1 MIEISHL
8 KLVQALYK
16 QGNVSDA
23 ADSLFVTQ
31 SALSHQI
38 KKLESLLDSSIFV
51 RHSDPFKLTPQGQKI
66 LELANDVLPRIE
78 ITEKQLIHR
87 EGGRL
92 NIAIECHSCFDWL
105 IPTLDVYRE
114 TQPKVDFDLSVAF
127 SFEPMEA
134 LKNYDVDM
142 VVTSDPV
149 KDKQFEYFP
158 LFDYQMLMVMSH
170 DNVLSNKSYLQP
182 KDLRSQTLL
191 TYPVAHDR
199 LDVFNYFLKPAKIN
213 PKTIRKVELPLMM
226 MQLVLNNQGVATM
239 PQWALTAEQ
248 QSRVSLKPLGKNGVW
263 RTLYLA
269 VRKSDYVLDYMQDF
283 AHIANTVSF
292 ENLDNIKGTS
302 KNPDKIL

>member
-23 ADSLFVTQ
+23 ADSLFITQ

-38 KKLESLLDSSIFV
+38 KKLEGLLDSSIFV
-51 RHSDPFKLTPQGQKI
+51 RHSDPFKLTPQGKKL
-66 LELANDVLPRIE
+66 LELANEVLPRIE
-78 ITEKQLIHR
+78 ITEKQLVKS

-114 TQPKVDFDLSVAF
+114 KQPKVDFDLSLAF
-127 SFEPMEA
+127 SFEPMDA

-149 KDKQFEYFP
+149 KDKQFEYFQI
-158 LFDYQMLMVMSH
+158 FDYQMLMVMSKEH
-170 DNVLSNKSYLQP
+170 VLSDKAYLLP
-182 KDLRSQTLL
+182 KDIKEQTLL
-191 TYPVAHDR
+191 TYPVSHDR
-199 LDVFNYFLKPAKIN
+199 LDVFNYFLSPAKIS
-213 PKTIRKVELPLMM
+213 PKNTRKVELPLMM
-226 MQLVLNNQGVATM
+226 MQLVLNNQGIATM
-239 PQWALTAEQ
+239 PQWALTDEQ
-248 QSRVSLKPLGKNGVW
+248 KAKVKLKPLGKNGVW

-269 VRKSDYVLDYMQDF
+269 VRSADKKLDYMQDF
-283 AHIANTVSF
+283 ANIAKLVSSK
-292 ENLDNIKGTS
+292 NLNNIKV
-302 KNPDKIL
+302 K

>member
-8 KLVQALYK
+8 KLVRSLYK

-38 KKLESLLDSSIFV
+38 KKLESLLDGSIFV
-51 RHSDPFKLTPQGQKI
+51 RHSDPFKLTPQGKKL

-78 ITEKQLIHR
+78 ITEKQLVHS

-105 IPTLDVYRE
+105 IPTLDVFRE
-114 TQPKVDFDLSVAF
+114 KQPKVDFDLSLAF

-142 VVTSDPV
+142 VVTSDPLD
-149 KDKQFEYFP
+149 DKQFEYLP

-170 DNVLSNKSYLQP
+170 DNALSNKSYLQP
-182 KDLRSQTLL
+182 KDVKDQTLL
-191 TYPVAHDR
+191 TYPVSHDR
-199 LDVFNYFLKPAKIN
+199 LDVFNYFLKPAKVN
-213 PKTIRKVELPLMM
+213 PKTTRKVELPLMM
-226 MQLVLNNQGVATM
+226 MQLVLNNQGIATM
-239 PQWALTAEQ
+239 PQWALTDEQ
-248 QSRVSLKPLGKNGVW
+248 QFKVSLKPLGKNGVW

-269 VRKSDYVLDYMQDF
+269 VRRADFTLDYVQDF
-283 AHIANTVSF
+283 SHIAHRVSF
-292 ENLDNIKGTS
+292 ENLTNIKPTQV
-302 KNPDKIL
+302 K

>member
-16 QGNVSDA
+16 EGNVSDA
-23 ADSLFVTQ
+23 ADSLFITQ

-51 RHSDPFKLTPQGQKI
+51 RHSDPFKLTPQGKKL

-78 ITEKQLIHR
+78 ITQTQLVHS

-105 IPTLDVYRE
+105 IPTLDAFRE
-114 TQPKVDFDLSVAF
+114 KQPKVDFDLSLAF

-149 KDKQFEYFP
+149 EDRQFEYFP
-158 LFDYQMLMVMSH
+158 IFDYQMLMV
-170 DNVLSNKSYLQP
+170 LSKQSKLAKLKYLQP
-182 KDLRSQTLL
+182 KDIKEQTLL
-191 TYPVAHDR
+191 TYPVDHKR
-199 LDVFNYFLKPAKIN
+199 LDVFNYFLTPAGMV
-213 PKTIRKVELPLMM
+213 PKNIRKVELPIMM
-226 MQLVLNNQGVATM
+226 MQLVMNNQGIATM
-239 PQWALTAEQ
+239 PEWALTEAQ
-248 QSRVSLKPLGKNGVW
+248 QSKVVLKSLGKKGVW

-269 VRKSDYVLDYMQDF
+269 VRKSDSQLKYIQDF
-283 AHIANTVSF
+283 AHISNMVSF
-292 ENLDNIKGTS
+292 QNLANIKPTQV
-302 KNPDKIL
+302 K

>member
-23 ADSLFVTQ
+23 ADSLFITQ

-38 KKLESLLDSSIFV
+38 KKLEGLLDSSIFV
-51 RHSDPFKLTPQGQKI
+51 RHSDPFKLTPQGKKL
-66 LELANDVLPRIE
+66 LELANEVLPRIE
-78 ITEKQLIHR
+78 ITEKQLVKS

-114 TQPKVDFDLSVAF
+114 KQPKVDFDLSLAF
-127 SFEPMEA
+127 SFEPMDA

-158 LFDYQMLMVMSH
+158 IFDYQMLMVMSKEH
-170 DNVLSNKSYLQP
+170 VLSDKAYLLP
-182 KDLRSQTLL
+182 KDIKEQTLL
-191 TYPVAHDR
+191 TYPVSHDR
-199 LDVFNYFLKPAKIN
+199 LDVFNYFLSPAKIS
-213 PKTIRKVELPLMM
+213 PKNTRKVELPLMM
-226 MQLVLNNQGVATM
+226 MQLVLNNQGIATM
-239 PQWALTAEQ
+239 PQWALTDEQ
-248 QSRVSLKPLGKNGVW
+248 KAKVKLKPLGKNGVW

-269 VRKSDYVLDYMQDF
+269 VRSADKKLDYMQDF
-283 AHIANTVSF
+283 ANIAKLVSSK
-292 ENLDNIKGTS
+292 NLNNIKV
-302 KNPDKIL
+302 K

>member
-38 KKLESLLDSSIFV
+38 KKLENLLDSSIFV
-51 RHSDPFKLTPQGQKI
+51 RHSDPFKLTPQGKK
-66 LELANDVLPRIE
+66 LLGLANEVLPRIE
-78 ITEKQLIHR
+78 ITEKQLVQSD
-87 EGGRL
+87 GGRL

-105 IPTLDVYRE
+105 IPTLDVFRE
-114 TQPKVDFDLSVAF
+114 KQPKVDFDLSLAF
-127 SFEPMEA
+127 SFEPMDA

-158 LFDYQMLMVMSH
+158 IFDYQMLMV
-170 DNVLSNKSYLQP
+170 LSKESDLVDKQYLKP
-182 KDLRSQTLL
+182 KDIENQTLL
-191 TYPVAHDR
+191 TYPVEQNR
-199 LDVFNYFLKPAKIN
+199 LDVFNYFLKPEGVN
-213 PKTIRKVELPLMM
+213 PKNIRKVELPLMM

-239 PQWALTAEQ
+239 PEWALTDEQ
-248 QSRVSLKPLGKNGVW
+248 KTKVILKSLGKNGVW

-269 VRKSDYVLDYMQDF
+269 VRKTDKNLPYINDF
-283 AHIANTVSF
+283 AAIAKEVTLST
-292 ENLDNIKGTS
+292 LSNIKS
-302 KNPDKIL
+302 L

>member
-38 KKLESLLDSSIFV
+38 KKLENLLDSSIFV
-51 RHSDPFKLTPQGQKI
+51 RHSDPFKLTPQGKK
-66 LELANDVLPRIE
+66 LLGLANEVLPRIE
-78 ITEKQLIHR
+78 ITEKQLVQSD
-87 EGGRL
+87 GGRL

-105 IPTLDVYRE
+105 IPTLDVFRE
-114 TQPKVDFDLSVAF
+114 KQPKVDFDLSLAF
-127 SFEPMEA
+127 SFEPMDA

-149 KDKQFEYFP
+149 EDKQFEYFP
-158 LFDYQMLMVMSH
+158 IFDYQMLMV
-170 DNVLSNKSYLQP
+170 LSKESDLVNKQYLKP
-182 KDLRSQTLL
+182 KDIENQTLL
-191 TYPVAHDR
+191 TYPVEQNR
-199 LDVFNYFLKPAKIN
+199 LDVFNYFLKPEGVN
-213 PKTIRKVELPLMM
+213 PKNIRKVELPLMM

-239 PQWALTAEQ
+239 PEWALTDEQ
-248 QSRVSLKPLGKNGVW
+248 KTKVILKSLGKNGVW

-269 VRKSDYVLDYMQDF
+269 VRKTDKNLPYINDF
-283 AHIANTVSF
+283 AAIAKEVTLST
-292 ENLDNIKGTS
+292 LSNIKS
-302 KNPDKIL
+302 L

>member
-23 ADSLFVTQ
+23 ADSLFITQ

-51 RHSDPFKLTPQGQKI
+51 RHSDPFKLTPQGKRL
-66 LELANDVLPRIE
+66 LELANDVLPRIKT
-78 ITEKQLIHR
+78 TEKQLIHS

-105 IPTLDVYRE
+105 IPTLDVFRE
-114 TQPKVDFDLSVAF
+114 KQPKVDFDLSLAF

-142 VVTSDPV
+142 VVTSDPLD
-149 KDKQFEYFP
+149 DKQFEYFP
-158 LFDYQMLMVMSH
+158 LFDYQMLMVMSL
-170 DNVLSNKSYLQP
+170 DSSLAKKTYLTPGDIRDQI
-182 KDLRSQTLL
+182 LL
-191 TYPVAHDR
+191 TYPVSHDR
-199 LDVFNYFLKPAKIN
+199 LDVFNYFLKPAKVN
-213 PKTIRKVELPLMM
+213 PKATRKVELPLMM
-226 MQLVLNNQGVATM
+226 MQLVLNNQGIATM
-239 PQWALTAEQ
+239 PQWALTNEQ
-248 QSRVSLKPLGKNGVW
+248 KAKVALKSLGKNGIW

-269 VRKSDYVLDYMQDF
+269 VRRVDKELGYIKEF
-283 AHIANTVSF
+283 ADIAKHVS
-292 ENLDNIKGTS
+292 S
-302 KNPDKIL
+302 KNLNDIKVK

>member
-16 QGNVSDA
+16 EGNVSDA
-23 ADSLFVTQ
+23 ADSLFITQ

-51 RHSDPFKLTPQGQKI
+51 RHSDPFKLTPQGKKL

-78 ITEKQLIHR
+78 ITQTQLVHS

-105 IPTLDVYRE
+105 IPTLDAFRE
-114 TQPKVDFDLSVAF
+114 KQPKVDFDLSLAF

-142 VVTSDPV
+142 VVTSDPIH
-149 KDKQFEYFP
+149 DKQFEYFP
-158 LFDYQMLMVMSH
+158 IFDYQMLMV
-170 DNVLSNKSYLQP
+170 LSKQSKLAKLKYIEPENIKEE
-182 KDLRSQTLL
+182 TLL
-191 TYPVAHDR
+191 TYPVDHKR
-199 LDVFNYFLKPAKIN
+199 LDVFNYFLTPAGVM
-213 PKTIRKVELPLMM
+213 PKNIRKVELPIMM
-226 MQLVLNNQGVATM
+226 IQLVMNNQGVATM
-239 PQWALTAEQ
+239 PQWALTQAQ
-248 QSRVSLKPLGKNGVW
+248 QSKIILKSLGKEGIW

-269 VRKSDYVLDYMQDF
+269 VRKSDSQLKYIQDF
-283 AHIANTVSF
+283 ARISNMVSF
-292 ENLDNIKGTS
+292 ENLVNIKPTQV
-302 KNPDKIL
+302 K

>member
-8 KLVQALYK
+8 KLVKALYK

-38 KKLESLLDSSIFV
+38 KKLENLLDSSVFV
-51 RHSDPFKLTPQGQKI
+51 RHSDPFKLTPQGKK
-66 LELANDVLPRIE
+66 LLDLANDVLPRIE
-78 ITEKQLIHR
+78 TTEKQLVHS

-105 IPTLDVYRE
+105 IPTLDVFRDK
-114 TQPKVDFDLSVAF
+114 QPKVDFDLSLAF

-149 KDKQFEYFP
+149 NDKQYEYFP
-158 LFDYQMLMVMSH
+158 LFDYQMLMVMSKEH
-170 DNVLSNKSYLQP
+170 VLSDKNYLFP
-182 KDLRSQTLL
+182 KDIKEQILL
-191 TYPVAHDR
+191 TYPVSHNR
-199 LDVFNYFLKPAKIN
+199 LDVFNYFLSPAKVT
-213 PKTIRKVELPLMM
+213 PKSIRKVELPLMM
-226 MQLVLNNQGVATM
+226 MQLVMNNQGVATM
-239 PQWALTAEQ
+239 PQWALTDRQKAKVE
-248 QSRVSLKPLGKNGVW
+248 LKPLGKNGIW

-269 VRKSDYVLDYMQDF
+269 VRSADKKLDYIQDF
-283 AHIANTVSF
+283 ADIAKHVS
-292 ENLDNIKGTS
+292 S
-302 KNPDKIL
+302 KNLNDIKVK

>member
-38 KKLESLLDSSIFV
+38 KKLENLLDSSIFV

-114 TQPKVDFDLSVAF
+114 TQPKVDFDLSLAF

-142 VVTSDPV
+142 VVTSDPLD
-149 KDKQFEYFP
+149 DKQFEYFP
-158 LFDYQMLMVMSH
+158 LFDYQMLMVMSL
-170 DNVLSNKSYLQP
+170 DSSLAKKSYLTP
-182 KDLRSQTLL
+182 GDIKDQTLL
-191 TYPVAHDR
+191 TYPVSHDR
-199 LDVFNYFLKPAKIN
+199 LDVFNYFLKPAKVN
-213 PKTIRKVELPLMM
+213 PKTTRKVELPLMM
-226 MQLVLNNQGVATM
+226 MQLMLNNQGIATM
-239 PQWALTAEQ
+239 PQWALTDDQKSKVA
-248 QSRVSLKPLGKNGVW
+248 LKSLGKNGIW

-269 VRKSDYVLDYMQDF
+269 VRRVDKELGYIKEF
-283 AHIANTVSF
+283 ADIAKHVS
-292 ENLDNIKGTS
+292 S
-302 KNPDKIL
+302 KNLNDIKVK

>member
-16 QGNVSDA
+16 EGNVSDA

-38 KKLESLLDSSIFV
+38 KKLENLLDGSIFV
-51 RHSDPFKLTPQGQKI
+51 RHSDPFKLTPQGKKL
-66 LELANDVLPRIE
+66 LELANEVLPRIE
-78 ITEKQLIHR
+78 ITEKQLVQSD
-87 EGGRL
+87 GGRL

-105 IPTLDVYRE
+105 IPTLDVFRE
-114 TQPKVDFDLSVAF
+114 KQPKVDFDLSLAF
-127 SFEPMEA
+127 SFEPMDA

-158 LFDYQMLMVMSH
+158 IFDYQMLMV
-170 DNVLSNKSYLQP
+170 LSKESDLVNKQYLKP
-182 KDLRSQTLL
+182 KDIENQTLL
-191 TYPVAHDR
+191 TYPVEQNR
-199 LDVFNYFLKPAKIN
+199 LDVFNYFLKPEGVN
-213 PKTIRKVELPLMM
+213 PKNIRKVELPLMM

-239 PQWALTAEQ
+239 PEWALTDEQ
-248 QSRVSLKPLGKNGVW
+248 KTKVILKSLGKNGVW

-269 VRKSDYVLDYMQDF
+269 VRKADKNLPYINDF
-283 AHIANTVSF
+283 AAIAKEVTLST
-292 ENLDNIKGTS
+292 LSNIKS
-302 KNPDKIL
+302 L

>member
-38 KKLESLLDSSIFV
+38 KKLENLLDGSIFV
-51 RHSDPFKLTPQGQKI
+51 RHSDPFKLTPQGKK
-66 LELANDVLPRIE
+66 LLGLANEVLPRIE
-78 ITEKQLIHR
+78 ITEKQLVQSD
-87 EGGRL
+87 GGRL

-105 IPTLDVYRE
+105 IPTLDVFRE
-114 TQPKVDFDLSVAF
+114 KQPKVDFDLSLAF
-127 SFEPMEA
+127 SFEPMDA

-149 KDKQFEYFP
+149 EDKQFEYFP
-158 LFDYQMLMVMSH
+158 IFDYQMLMV
-170 DNVLSNKSYLQP
+170 LSKESDLVNKQYLKP
-182 KDLRSQTLL
+182 KDIENQTLL
-191 TYPVAHDR
+191 TYPVEQNR
-199 LDVFNYFLKPAKIN
+199 LDVFNYFLKPEGVN
-213 PKTIRKVELPLMM
+213 PKNIRKVELPLMM

-239 PQWALTAEQ
+239 PEWALTDEQ
-248 QSRVSLKPLGKNGVW
+248 KTKVILKSLGKNGVW

-269 VRKSDYVLDYMQDF
+269 VRKTDKNLPYINDF
-283 AHIANTVSF
+283 AAIAKEVTLST
-292 ENLDNIKGTS
+292 LSNIKS
-302 KNPDKIL
+302 L